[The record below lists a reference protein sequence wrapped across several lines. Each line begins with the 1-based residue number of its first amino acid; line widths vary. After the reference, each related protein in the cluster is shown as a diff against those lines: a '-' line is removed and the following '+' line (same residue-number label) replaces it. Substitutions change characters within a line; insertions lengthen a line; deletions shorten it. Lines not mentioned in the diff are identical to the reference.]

1 MKKFYLFLIGCM
13 LCGVINAQ
21 DAPPAGTP
29 VIKLTTTTAGATV
42 RIDMRAAAANT
53 PVWIE
58 TAPNTYTPVTVGT
71 SWTDFTNYT
80 PTGTSLKVY
89 GNLIGFDCS
98 GASTVNKNPISAL
111 DASGNTNLQLL
122 YCYNNRLTSLNV
134 QGLTQLNTLYC
145 YGNELTSLNLQ
156 GLTQLRILWCF
167 NNQLI
172 SLDVQGLTKLVEL
185 SCYNNSC
192 TNTTLGLDL
201 HYCQLP
207 QRQLADD
214 AKIYVSE
221 KNQANL
227 EAFVLATNG
236 VNANSKNW
244 KIYSGT
250 YPNYYE
256 ITNTT
261 GTYVCETGIEAVKST
276 VSIYPNPASNNITVE
291 TEAFGSTITIT
302 DLLGRTV
309 MTATATATKITLN
322 ISSLTAGTYVVRV
335 GDRMAKVVKM

>member
-1 MKKFYLFLIGCM
+1 
-13 LCGVINAQ
+13 
-21 DAPPAGTP
+21 
-29 VIKLTTTTAGATV
+29 
-42 RIDMRAAAANT
+42 
-53 PVWIE
+53 
-58 TAPNTYTPVTVGT
+58 
-71 SWTDFTNYT
+71 
-80 PTGTSLKVY
+80 
-89 GNLIGFDCS
+89 
-98 GASTVNKNPISAL
+98 
-111 DASGNTNLQLL
+111 
-122 YCYNNRLTSLNV
+122 
-134 QGLTQLNTLYC
+134 
-145 YGNELTSLNLQ
+145 
-156 GLTQLRILWCF
+156 
-167 NNQLI
+167 
-172 SLDVQGLTKLVEL
+172 L